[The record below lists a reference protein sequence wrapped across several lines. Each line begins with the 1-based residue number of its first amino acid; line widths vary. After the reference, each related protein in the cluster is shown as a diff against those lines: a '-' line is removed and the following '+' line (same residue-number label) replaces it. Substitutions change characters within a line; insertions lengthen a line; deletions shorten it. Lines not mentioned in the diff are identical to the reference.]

1 MNKIIFLF
9 LIFLLSGCQ
18 SLVKK
23 EDTTNKSNFMR
34 FNTDYVAS
42 EEDPIFKPKNKKPEV
57 LTTVRK
63 EDLTVDDITKIFLSQ
78 SYKQMSNMIN
88 QYLKNTPQPF
98 RASVFDLSEV
108 SGKQKYNDS
117 NYHIN
122 DKIFSVTYRPH
133 TLYGSDFNNYIAYC
147 PIFYEWDKRED
158 IVKYF
163 TQFDINPYDKNK
175 KYGMTFINLTEYLV
189 FTSFSHCAALNK
201 KYKEKNNM
209 LSEKESILL
218 ADMFAIT
225 IFVARDE
232 PNLAQFIIKE
242 NKKLHNNLNYEKE
255 LNNYF
260 KMISN
265 YFLLN
270 PTVNSNLY
278 ELWKVTYDLR
288 KL

>member
-1 MNKIIFLF
+1 MKKIISLCLILF
-9 LIFLLSGCQ
+9 LSGCQ

-23 EDTTNKSNFMR
+23 DESHSRSNFMR
-34 FNTDYVAS
+34 FNTDYVAN
-42 EEDPIFKPKNKKPEV
+42 EEEPIFKPKNRKLDI
-57 LTTVRK
+57 LTTIKK

-78 SYKQMSNMIN
+78 SYKQMANMIN

-98 RASVFDLSEV
+98 RASVFDLSEP

-122 DKIFSVTYRPH
+122 DKVFSVTYRPH

-147 PIFYEWDKRED
+147 PIFYEWDKREQ

-163 TQFDINPYDKNK
+163 NQFDINPYEKNK
-175 KYGMTFINLTEYLV
+175 QFGMTFVNLTEYLV
-189 FTSFSHCAALNK
+189 FTSFSHCATFNK
-201 KYKEKNNM
+201 RYKEKDNM
-209 LSEKESILL
+209 MSEKESILL

-242 NKKLHNNLNYEKE
+242 NKKLHNNSNYEKE

-288 KL
+288 KI